1 MSRYVDGRT
10 MQEIQVTPQQDKAY
24 QALKIAAEKMARNN
38 YIEQTAKW
46 LMTHKNLKKF
56 RFIVT
61 LEHEELVQAMPKIL
75 NGDITPEEAMSLLWQ
90 PETFRQRTGS

>member
-10 MQEIQVTPQQDKAY
+10 MQEIQISSQQDKAY

-38 YIEQTAKW
+38 YIEQTTKW
-46 LMTHKNLKKF
+46 LKTHKNLSNF

-61 LEHEELVQAMPKIL
+61 PEHEELVQAMPKVL
-75 NGDITPEEAMSLLWQ
+75 SGDITPEEAMPLLWQ
-90 PETFRQRTGS
+90 YETLRQRTGS